1 MKLVRDL
8 DKRIAAR
15 FCISGEIRESIHRY
29 EDKSSIMLWLIG
41 WLGTVS
47 VDLYLV
53 HPPALLGSVFSDTT
67 ALGYECGSLGRS
79 VFSAYM
85 SWLRSSDTF
94 VNQDWKSRYLCTIFI
109 GCFFPFYFELAI
121 GEAAVE

>member
-1 MKLVRDL
+1 MVRDL

-15 FCISGEIRESIHRY
+15 FCISGEIGESIHRY
-29 EDKSSIMLWLIG
+29 ENKSSIMLRLIG

-47 VDLYLV
+47 VDLYINQL
-53 HPPALLGSVFSDTT
+53 HPPALMGSVFSATT

-79 VFSAYM
+79 VFSAYV

-94 VNQDWKSRYLCTIFI
+94 VNQDWRSGNRDSCVPSL
-109 GCFFPFYFELAI
+109 
-121 GEAAVE
+121 